1 MLAELTELV
10 FPADCPG
17 CGRPG
22 PASPLCDGCAGLL
35 LAARPGAVRPDP
47 APPGLPPCIALGAY
61 QGLLRELLLEYKERG
76 QWGLAAPLG
85 AGLAAALAV
94 AMATLAPRADRVLLV
109 PVPATAAAARARH
122 GDHIVRLA
130 RRAMV
135 GLRGPGSHGSGSRGP
150 GSPGPGSHGSGYR
163 AELCPVLVAM
173 PRLADSAG
181 LSASARADRA
191 DDAFRLRPA
200 ARALLSGAG
209 PGTVLSGANPGTVL
223 SGAGPGTVLSG
234 ANPGTVLL
242 IVDDIVTTGATLAA
256 VARRLADCGA
266 PATGAVVLAATK
278 RRR

>member
-1 MLAELTELV
+1 MRGIFADLIELV

-35 LAARPGAVRPDP
+35 RATRPGLVRPDP
-47 APPGLPPCIALGAY
+47 APPGLPPCVALGDY

-76 QWGLAAPLG
+76 RLGLAAPLG

-94 AMATLAPRADRVLLV
+94 AVRALAPTADRVLLI

-122 GDHIVRLA
+122 GDHIARLA
-130 RRAMV
+130 RRAV
-135 GLRGPGSHGSGSRGP
+135 AVLRASR
-150 GSPGPGSHGSGYR
+150 HR
-163 AELCPVLVAM
+163 VELCPALVAV

-191 DDAFRLRPA
+191 DGAFR
-200 ARALLSGAG
+200 ARSTARSLLSGAG
-209 PGTVLSGANPGTVL
+209 PGTA
-223 SGAGPGTVLSG
+223 
-234 ANPGTVLL
+234 LL

-256 VARRLADCGA
+256 VARRLAGCGA